1 MASDIL
7 DVSEEVNFLDQIIAI
22 NLSLNDLVDDRA
34 SFLSGIAGII
44 AVVALTQL
52 FSATGLVR
60 IGFLV
65 VTLTGLVTIILSV
78 GVIRPKSLK
87 LKRVNLMYYGGISH
101 YDEKKYY
108 SMIKDA
114 LESKEDM
121 IKEYVK
127 EIYDISE
134 ELKARFRLIRRTG
147 DILVTGL
154 VAGFI
159 LILFSFLM
167 PL

>member
-52 FSATGLVR
+52 FSTTGLVR

-78 GVIRPKSLK
+78 GVIRPTSLK

-101 YDEKKYY
+101 YEEKKYY
-108 SMIKDA
+108 SMIKDT

-127 EIYDISE
+127 EIYDLSE
-134 ELKARFRLIRRTG
+134 ELKARFKLIRRTG

-154 VAGFI
+154 IAGFI
-159 LILFSFLM
+159 LILFSFLI

>member
-7 DVSEEVNFLDQIIAI
+7 DVSEEVNFLDKIIEV
-22 NLSLNDLVDDRA
+22 NLSLNALVDDRA

-44 AVVALTQL
+44 AVVALTQV
-52 FSATGLVR
+52 FTASGLTRV
-60 IGFLV
+60 GFMV
-65 VTLTGLVTIILSV
+65 VTLTGLLTIFLSI

-87 LKRVNLMYYGGISH
+87 KQRINLMYYGGICH

-114 LESKEDM
+114 LSCKDEM
-121 IKEYVK
+121 VKEYVK
-127 EIYDISE
+127 EICDLSE
-134 ELKARFRLIRRTG
+134 ELKARFKLIRRTG
-147 DILVTGL
+147 DILVIGL
-154 VAGFI
+154 IAGFVI
-159 LILFSFLM
+159 VMISFLV